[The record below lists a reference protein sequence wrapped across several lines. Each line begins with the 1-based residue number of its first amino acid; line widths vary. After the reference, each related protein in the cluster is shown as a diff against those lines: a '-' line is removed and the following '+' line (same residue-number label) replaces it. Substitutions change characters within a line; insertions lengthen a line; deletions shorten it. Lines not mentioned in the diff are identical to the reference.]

1 MHYVG
6 LKDFGAATQM
16 ILCEGQMPSCAQ
28 NEVLIEVHAAGVN
41 RPDIIQRQGLYPPPK
56 GASEILGLEVAGV
69 IRAVGSEVTDWQV
82 GDRVCALTNGG
93 GYASHCCVPA
103 GQCLPIP
110 AQLSMAEAACLP
122 ETVFTVWFN
131 LFHQGGLKAGQKL
144 LVHGGSSGIG
154 TMAIQMAHA
163 FGVEVFT
170 TVGSAEK
177 AQACEAL
184 GANLVIQ
191 YKQDDFVELLKTQG
205 HAMDMVLDMVG
216 GDYINKNIKIL
227 APKGRLINIAF
238 LQGSKV
244 EVNFM
249 AVMMKQLCL
258 TGSTLRQQANTLKT
272 QLAKEIRQK
281 VWPLIE
287 KGRIK
292 PVMDQCYPLSEV
304 VAAHERME
312 SNQHIGKI
320 SLIVAR
326 D

>member
-1 MHYVG
+1 MQYIG
-6 LKDFGAATQM
+6 LKNFGAATEM
-16 ILCEGQMPSCAQ
+16 NLCEGEQP
-28 NEVLIEVHAAGVN
+28 NYGPNDVLIEVHAAGVN

-56 GASEILGLEVAGV
+56 GASDILGLEVAGV
-69 IRAVGSEVTDWQV
+69 IRAVGAEVTGWQI

-110 AQLSMAEAACLP
+110 ASLNMVEAACLP
-122 ETVFTVWFN
+122 ETIFTVWFN

-170 TVGSAEK
+170 TLGSAEK

-184 GANLVIQ
+184 GARLAIN
-191 YKQDDFVELLKTQG
+191 YKQDDFVEVLKTQG
-205 HAMDMVLDMVG
+205 LAMDMILDMVG

-258 TGSTLRQQANTLKT
+258 TGSTLRQQPDALKA
-272 QLAKEIRQK
+272 QLATEIRQN

-292 PVMDQCYPLSEV
+292 PVMDQCYRLADV

-320 SLIVAR
+320 SLVVAG